1 MSTSK
6 AGLGRPVKL
15 VYYDDQSNSA
25 TVSALYQEAA
35 RRRQGR
41 HRRRRVWYQPAG
53 AGDACGDS
61 EAENVDRPVRELLSS
76 TI

>member
-1 MSTSK
+1 MSTSS

-25 TVSALYQEAA
+25 TVSALYQKLLDVDKVDIVIGESGTNLLA
-35 RRRQGR
+35 
-41 HRRRRVWYQPAG
+41 PAMP
-53 AGDACGDS
+53 S
-61 EAENVDRPVRELLSS
+61 EEENVDRPVRELLSS